1 MDWFSW
7 LSKTDLEPSLVTH
20 YALTFVHN
28 ELQQDDIAY
37 FSHDLLQSMGISVA
51 KHRLEILKL
60 AMKEKGR
67 GIHPML
73 WFIFA
78 IKHTKT
84 FLAKH
89 IEGLVHHEN
98 SALVPKSNYSW
109 RWKVAM
115 LQRNKKLRATMPQRQ
130 MMLTYEDSVA
140 PSGQKMLML
149 TNGSPTMDCQSSCSD
164 KKSKH
169 WRITKD
175 VLTNSRINSFSST
188 MVHEKSDSNDGKDR
202 WSSVKEITW
211 DTMFQNL
218 KPT

>member
-7 LSKTDLEPSLVTH
+7 LLNTGLEPCLVNH
-20 YALTFVHN
+20 YALTFIHN

-37 FSHDLLQSMGISVA
+37 FSHELLQSMGITVA

-67 GIHPML
+67 IHPML

-89 IEGLVHHEN
+89 IYGSVQYEN
-98 SALVPKSNYSW
+98 SALVSKRHYSL

-115 LQRNKKLRATMPQRQ
+115 LQRKKKLRATMSERQ
-130 MMLTYEDSVA
+130 MMITNGDSIA
-140 PSGQKMLML
+140 ESGQKLLML
-149 TNGSPTMDCQSSCSD
+149 TNGSPIVDSLNSGSYQNLNRID
-164 KKSKH
+164 KNL
-169 WRITKD
+169 RITKHALD
-175 VLTNSRINSFSST
+175 
-188 MVHEKSDSNDGKDR
+188 HEKVDSNNAEI
-202 WSSVKEITW
+202 WSSSVKEIMW

>member
-7 LSKTDLEPSLVTH
+7 LSNTGLEPYLVRH
-20 YALTFVHN
+20 YAFTFLHN

-37 FSHDLLQSMGISVA
+37 FSHELLQSMGITVA

-60 AMKEKGR
+60 AMKEKVR
-67 GIHPML
+67 IHPML

-89 IEGLVHHEN
+89 IQGMVLHEN
-98 SALVPKSNYSW
+98 SALVPKRNYSL
-109 RWKVAM
+109 RWKIAM
-115 LQRNKKLRATMPQRQ
+115 LQRNKKLKATKPERQ
-130 MMLTYEDSVA
+130 MLLTNGDYAAE
-140 PSGQKMLML
+140 SGRKMLML
-149 TNGSPTMDCQSSCSD
+149 TNRSIIVDSKSTRSD
-164 KKSKH
+164 QNLN
-169 WRITKD
+169 RIDK
-175 VLTNSRINSFSST
+175 NSRIRKRALDYGK
-188 MVHEKSDSNDGKDR
+188 VDSDNGEIWS
-202 WSSVKEITW
+202 SSVKEIMW